1 MTEKTMKVS
10 KKAVQALVVT
20 MDSLGYEQDGDGL
33 RFISP
38 SKIKVHEFENW
49 GEVARFANEALRD
62 REAQR
67 QADRECRTFM
77 RKKFKGYV
85 DEVNGRTTNRSSR

>member
-1 MTEKTMKVS
+1 MKVS

-38 SKIKVHEFENW
+38 SKIKVHEFGNW
-49 GEVARFANEALRD
+49 GEVARSRMRRCGTGRRCDRQTGNAIRSFA
-62 REAQR
+62 
-67 QADRECRTFM
+67 
-77 RKKFKGYV
+77 
-85 DEVNGRTTNRSSR
+85 RSSKDTLMK